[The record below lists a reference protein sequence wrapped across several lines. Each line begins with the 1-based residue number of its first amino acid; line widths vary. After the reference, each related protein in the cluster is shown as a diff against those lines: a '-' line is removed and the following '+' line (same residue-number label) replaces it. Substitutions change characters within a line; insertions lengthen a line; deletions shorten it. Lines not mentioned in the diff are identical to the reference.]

1 MSVDHAKDWLKVPAN
16 IISQLPLN
24 IVLDELLSD
33 EGGQGIVY
41 RGKALN
47 IPAAIKIYLPGQME
61 TRVRRETEALKQLN
75 CPSIVNLLWEGKISF
90 QEQDLPVVAT
100 KLIPGDSLH
109 KYLHNQELSN
119 DELGIL
125 AYDITAAIEAMWE
138 KRIVHRD
145 LKPENVLI
153 KPDGRACV
161 IDLGVARHLDQ
172 TSLTALGATWGTFG
186 YMSPEQTRGARQLT
200 CKSDLFALGI
210 ILVESALRHHPTQR
224 DQLRLFAK
232 KLHEQLPEEIK
243 NWEHHDILQRLF
255 EPQPI
260 KRPSPAIILEK
271 LKKYQPL

>member
-24 IVLDELLSD
+24 IVLEELLSD
-33 EGGQGIVY
+33 KGGQGIVY

-61 TRVRRETEALKQLN
+61 TRVRRETEALRKLN
-75 CPSIVNLLWEGKISF
+75 CPSIVNLLWEGAISF
-90 QEQDLPVVAT
+90 KGQDLPVVAT
-100 KLIPGDSLH
+100 QLIPGDSLD
-109 KYLHNQELSN
+109 KYLQNHVLSN

-172 TSLTALGATWGTFG
+172 SSLTAMGATWGTFG

-210 ILVESALRHHPTQR
+210 ILIESALRHHPTQR
-224 DQLRLFAK
+224 DQLRLFSK
-232 KLHEQLPEEIK
+232 KLHEQLPQEIR
-243 NWEHHDILQRLF
+243 NWEQSDILQRLF

-260 KRPSPAIILEK
+260 KRPSPSIILDK
-271 LKKYQPL
+271 LKKYQPS